1 MKTLTLKRTGYTVKG
16 ISDLTHWG
24 GGNACIVMDKF
35 TVNKI
40 DNKTLK
46 ENINDGQFGVQSIN
60 GAICDIYENFE
71 GTLKFLKTVKI
82 GKISKHTEE
91 YYENNIFQI

>member
-1 MKTLTLKRTGYTVKG
+1 MKTLILKRTGYTVKG
-16 ISDLTHWG
+16 ISDLTPWG
-24 GGNACIVMDKF
+24 GGNACIVMDSF
-35 TVNKI
+35 NVNKI

-71 GTLKFLKTVKI
+71 GTLKFLKTVKV
-82 GKISKHTEE
+82 GKITKHTEE
-91 YYENNIFQI
+91 YYNDNIFQI